1 MTVTPQLKQS
11 EEKFYLTDLVNKS
24 VKLNGK
30 KLGKLSD
37 LIAKGN
43 GAPPVVTAI
52 LVGRPFGDP
61 SLVIPWGNVV
71 AFSKDEITVNIE
83 DVEKYSQEPPEGT
96 LLLKDFIIDKKI
108 LDVQNREVEMV
119 YDLMLVKKK
128 EKIYV
133 SAVDI
138 SRGRL
143 LKRIRLGF
151 LVNNSPQAV
160 KDSTLPWS
168 YIQPLENISS
178 FSGDIR
184 LKVLREKIS
193 ELPAEDVA
201 DILEVLEEDQ
211 RTELF
216 ESLEPEMAAE
226 TLDATEPRVQR
237 QILATTNYERIS
249 QIFRHLSP
257 TEIADLI
264 SIMPRDD
271 AEELEKIL
279 DQSVVDRVK
288 LIISHH
294 DVPASALAMR
304 KFLAFPGETVVDDA
318 FTRFRKEAPKS
329 DVTMYIYIVDAER
342 HLKGVLD
349 INELLQAD
357 PETTLEKIMTG
368 DVVTVEPSTMRGEV
382 EKVFQR
388 YHFRA
393 VPVVDGEHKIVGVI
407 REKDA
412 FKD

>member
-1 MTVTPQLKQS
+1 MTVTPQPKVS
-11 EEKFYLTDLVNKS
+11 EEKLYLTDLIKKN

-30 KLGKLSD
+30 KIGTLSD
-37 LIAKGN
+37 LLAKGN
-43 GAPPVVTAI
+43 GAPPVITAI
-52 LVGRPFGDP
+52 LIARPFGDP
-61 SLVIPWGNVV
+61 NLVIPWSNVLT
-71 AFSKDEITVNIE
+71 FSMEEITINIE
-83 DVEKYSQEPPEGT
+83 DIKKYEQEPPEKT
-96 LLLKDFIIDKKI
+96 LLLKDYIIDKKV

-119 YDLMLVKKK
+119 YDLILVRKNDKL
-128 EKIYV
+128 YV

-138 SRGRL
+138 SRERL
-143 LKRIRLGF
+143 LKRIKLGF
-151 LVNNSPQAV
+151 LADNSPEGI
-160 KDSTLPWS
+160 KNSTLPWS

-216 ESLEPEMAAE
+216 ESLEPQMAAE

-237 QILATTNYERIS
+237 QILSAANFERIG
-249 QIFRHLSP
+249 QIFNHLSP

-271 AEELEKIL
+271 AEDLKKIL
-279 DQSVVDRVK
+279 NPNVVERVNV
-288 LIISHH
+288 IISHH

-304 KFLAFPGETVVDDA
+304 KFLAFHGDTSVEDA
-318 FTRFRKEAPKS
+318 FLRFRIEAPNS
-329 DVTMYIYIVDAER
+329 DVTMYIYIVDDER

-357 PETTLEKIMTG
+357 PGTTLEKIMSR

-382 EKVFQR
+382 ERVFIR

-393 VPVVDGEHKIVGVI
+393 LPVVDKDRRIVGVI

>member
-1 MTVTPQLKQS
+1 MTMTPQPKQP
-11 EEKFYLTDLVNKS
+11 EEKFYLTDIIKKS

-30 KLGKLSD
+30 KIGKLSD

-43 GAPPVVTAI
+43 GAHPAVTAI
-52 LVGRPFGDP
+52 LVARPFGDP
-61 SLVIPWGNVV
+61 SLVIPWGNV
-71 AFSKDEITVNIE
+71 ATFSADEITVNI
-83 DVEKYSQEPPEGT
+83 DDIEKYAQDPPEGT

-119 YDLMLVKKK
+119 YDLILVRKKD
-128 EKIYV
+128 KIYV

-138 SRGRL
+138 SRGRF

-151 LVNNSPQAV
+151 LADNSPEAV
-160 KDSTLPWS
+160 KNSTLSWS

-178 FSGDIR
+178 FSGDLR

-201 DILEVLEEDQ
+201 DILEVLEEEQ

-237 QILATTNYERIS
+237 QILSTTNYERIG

-271 AEELEKIL
+271 AEELETIL
-279 DQSVVDRVK
+279 DHSVVERVK
-288 LIISHH
+288 VIISHH

-304 KFLAFPGETVVDDA
+304 KFLAFPGEISVEDA
-318 FTRFRKEAPKS
+318 FSRFRKEAPKS
-329 DVTMYIYIVDAER
+329 DVTMYIYIVDNEG

-357 PETTLEKIMTG
+357 PDTTLEKLMTG
-368 DVVTVEPSTMRGEV
+368 DVVTVEPSTMRGQV
-382 EKVFQR
+382 VKVFQR

-393 VPVVDGEHKIVGVI
+393 VPVVDGERRIVGVI